1 MTAVVWIE
9 EPETLLFHE
18 RLLLLHGGAPGLR
31 DAGLLKSALA
41 RPKQHAVYG
50 DAPDLTALAAIY
62 TAGIVRSHPFVDGNK
77 RTGFLVGVIFLE
89 LNGRQFAARQ
99 EAAAAA
105 VILLASGQL
114 DEAGYAAFL
123 AENSVAVPPP

>member
-41 RPKQHAVYG
+41 RPKQHAAYG

-89 LNGRQFAARQ
+89 LNGRQFTAGQ

-123 AENSVAVPPP
+123 AEKSVAVPPP